1 MEDLGRYISVNTP
14 DLIERVFD
22 NPGSSILKIPFNTFK
37 MLLGMVAQRAIELND
52 PELNILMLRLALYEA
67 NPDERGELIDKEYEK
82 LNKESNK
89 QMTDEEMA
97 KEFANEKCKD
107 CYMCSYSEYKNPY
120 KICQRWNDRKQAF
133 LAGLK
138 ADRQQWHD
146 LRKDPND
153 LPRQGVELLVS
164 VDGYT
169 RTAMYSK
176 ETNSFTCQEGVI
188 AWMYEPEFI

>member
-82 LNKESNK
+82 LNKEINSLSK
-89 QMTDEEMA
+89 RITELQSEWFYV
-97 KEFANEKCKD
+97 KEK
-107 CYMCSYSEYKNPY
+107 
-120 KICQRWNDRKQAF
+120 
-133 LAGLK
+133 
-138 ADRQQWHD
+138 
-146 LRKDPND
+146 
-153 LPRQGVELLVS
+153 LPP
-164 VDGYT
+164 
-169 RTAMYSK
+169 
-176 ETNSFTCQEGVI
+176 
-188 AWMYEPEFI
+188 EPETKDGISYPLTYICAYRIKDNGYETGDFMYMGNGEFLGENKEYPIYAWLSPSVTIPEFKE